1 MVEERIR
8 VLVADDEKTVCEEL
22 EGILLMDR
30 TRNFEVEMV
39 LEADNILPSVGRFK
53 PHVVLLDN
61 FFAEAELGIDKILP
75 QIKGFMPEVRV
86 IIITSKRG
94 GQTRPIV
101 RALGWQADDFL
112 DKPFDD
118 PDALCECVAK
128 AYQHFLQQQAEA
140 D

>member
-1 MVEERIR
+1 MAEKIR
-8 VLVADDEKTVCEEL
+8 VLVADDEKTVCKEL
-22 EGILLMDR
+22 KGILLMDR
-30 TRNFEVEMV
+30 HHKFEVKTIMEH
-39 LEADNILPSVGRFK
+39 NQILDEVKRFS

-61 FFAEAELGIDKILP
+61 FFAEAELGIDTILP
-75 QIKGFMPEVRV
+75 QIKGFMPQVRV

-118 PDALCECVAK
+118 PDALCDCVAK
-128 AYQHFLQQQAEA
+128 AYQRTLSTQPKE